1 MQENEI
7 KLNKKMTQFV
17 VIGLGRFGRSIATRL
32 AEMGKEV
39 LCIDKNESAV
49 KQMQDVVSA
58 AVVADS
64 TEKEVLHSLG
74 VQNFDCAINCI
85 GEDLQS
91 SILTTL
97 NCKELGVKYVVAKA
111 KDEQNKKVLEKIG
124 ADLVVFPEAIMGRK
138 VATMLT
144 NPSIN
149 EIMNLTDSFKIVEM
163 PIVDDWD
170 NKTIIDVNIR
180 KKYKVSIIFVKRGT
194 SVIYPEP
201 ETILL
206 KDDIL
211 IVAGEKSKLDALSK
225 MTNEVI
231 DFSSSLNNL

>member
-1 MQENEI
+1 
-7 KLNKKMTQFV
+7 
-17 VIGLGRFGRSIATRL
+17 
-32 AEMGKEV
+32 
-39 LCIDKNESAV
+39 
-49 KQMQDVVSA
+49 
-58 AVVADS
+58 
-64 TEKEVLHSLG
+64 
-74 VQNFDCAINCI
+74 
-85 GEDLQS
+85 
-91 SILTTL
+91 
-97 NCKELGVKYVVAKA
+97 
-111 KDEQNKKVLEKIG
+111 
-124 ADLVVFPEAIMGRK
+124 MGRK